1 MHWVLRATDR
11 IVRWYAPVRAALQAG
26 ASEIAGLESDWSA
39 MSIPREV
46 RAELLRSLDTWERL
60 GDAERVGVGVL
71 HHMIMTLNRL
81 VGREAQNDYLT
92 IELWAEREN
101 TNATPWDALLHPLF
115 AELFATYRGGRGKPI
130 LAYGYTQADPIG
142 AGFSVDVN
150 EYAGTIVR
158 IEYTDDVS
166 VEIEGRQRLTNGS
179 IEPATHTVNLAASGV
194 YFVPGAWVE
203 ISKLELLPSDRATA
217 YASLGLGRLF

>member
-11 IVRWYAPVRAALQAG
+11 IVRWYEPVRAALQAG
-26 ASEIAGLESDWSA
+26 AIQIAGLESDWSA

-60 GDAERVGVGVL
+60 GNAERVGVGVL
-71 HHMIMTLNRL
+71 HHAIMTLNRL

-130 LAYGYTQADPIG
+130 LAYGYTQAAPI
-142 AGFSVDVN
+142 AVPFSVDVN

-158 IEYTDDVS
+158 IEHTGDVW
-166 VEIEGRQRLTNGS
+166 VEIEGRRRLTNGS
-179 IEPATHTVNLAASGV
+179 IEPATHTVNLAGSGV
-194 YFVPGAWVE
+194 YFTPDAWVE
-203 ISKLELLPSDRATA
+203 ISSIVMGINGTA
-217 YASLGLGRLF
+217 YASLGAGRLF

>member
-11 IVRWYAPVRAALQAG
+11 IVRWYEPVRAALQAG
-26 ASEIAGLESDWSA
+26 ASEIAGLESDWSV
-39 MSIPREV
+39 MSIPREA

-130 LAYGYTQADPIG
+130 LAYGYTQADPIT
-142 AGFSVDVN
+142 APFSVDSN

-158 IEYTDDVS
+158 IEHTGDVS
-166 VEIEGRQRLTNGS
+166 VEIEGRRRLTNGS
-179 IEPATHTVNLAASGV
+179 IEPATHTVTLTGSGV
-194 YFVPGAWVE
+194 YFTPDTWVE
-203 ISKLELLPSDRATA
+203 INLLRLLTTDSALA
-217 YASLGLGRLF
+217 YASLGAGRLF

>member
-1 MHWVLRATDR
+1 MLWVLRATDR

-26 ASEIAGLESDWSA
+26 AIQIAGLEADWSA
-39 MSIPREV
+39 MSIPREA

-60 GDAERVGVGVL
+60 GNAERVGVGVL
-71 HHMIMTLNRL
+71 HHAIMTLNRL

-158 IEYTDDVS
+158 IEHTAHVS
-166 VEIEGRQRLTNGS
+166 VEIEGLRRLTNGS
-179 IEPATHTVNLAASGV
+179 VETATHGVNLTGGGV
-194 YFVPGAWVE
+194 YFTPDAWVE
-203 ISKLELLPSDRATA
+203 IRDLRILPSNKATA

>member
-26 ASEIAGLESDWSA
+26 AIQIAGLESDWSV

-130 LAYGYTQADPIG
+130 LAYGYTQADPIA

-158 IEYTDDVS
+158 IEYTDEVT
-166 VEIEGRQRLTNGS
+166 VEIEGRHRLTNGS
-179 IEPATHTVNLAASGV
+179 IEPATHTVNLTGGGV
-194 YFVPGAWVE
+194 YFTPDAWVE
-203 ISKLELLPSDRATA
+203 IGDLRLLTTGTATA
-217 YASLGLGRLF
+217 YASLGAGRLF

>member
-1 MHWVLRATDR
+1 MVWVLRATDR

-26 ASEIAGLESDWSA
+26 AIQIAGLESDWSA
-39 MSIPREV
+39 MSIPREA

-71 HHMIMTLNRL
+71 HHAIMTLNRL

-130 LAYGYTQADPIG
+130 LAYGYTQADPIA
-142 AGFSVDVN
+142 AGFSVDTN

-158 IEYTDDVS
+158 IEHTGDVW
-166 VEIEGRQRLTNGS
+166 VEIEGRRRLTNGS
-179 IEPATHTVNLAASGV
+179 IEPATHTVNLAGSGV
-194 YFVPGAWVE
+194 YFTPDAWVE
-203 ISKLELLPSDRATA
+203 ISSIVMGINGTA
-217 YASLGLGRLF
+217 YASLGAGRLF

>member
-26 ASEIAGLESDWSA
+26 AIQIAGLESDWSV

-130 LAYGYTQADPIG
+130 LAYGYTQADPIA

-166 VEIEGRQRLTNGS
+166 VEIEGRHRLTNGS
-179 IEPATHTVNLAASGV
+179 IEPATHTVNLRDSGI
-194 YFVPGAWVE
+194 YFIPGAWVE
-203 ISKLELLPSDRATA
+203 ISRLELLPSDGATA

>member
-1 MHWVLRATDR
+1 MQWVLRATDR
-11 IVRWYAPVRAALQAG
+11 IVRWYEPVRAALQAG
-26 ASEIAGLESDWSA
+26 ASEIARLESDWSA
-39 MSIPREV
+39 MSISREA

-130 LAYGYTQADPIG
+130 LAYGYTQADPIV
-142 AGFSVDVN
+142 APFSVDVN

-158 IEYTDDVS
+158 IEHTDDVS
-166 VEIEGRQRLTNGS
+166 VEIVGRRRLANGS
-179 IEPATHTVNLAASGV
+179 IEPATHTVNLTDSGI

-203 ISKLELLPSDRATA
+203 ISSLRLLTNNTAAA
-217 YASLGLGRLF
+217 YASLGVGRLF

>member
-1 MHWVLRATDR
+1 MLWVLRATDR

-26 ASEIAGLESDWSA
+26 AGEIAGLESDWSA
-39 MSIPREV
+39 MSIPREA

-60 GDAERVGVGVL
+60 GNAERVGVGVL
-71 HHMIMTLNRL
+71 HHAIMTLNRL

-158 IEYTDDVS
+158 IEHTAHVS
-166 VEIEGRQRLTNGS
+166 VEIEGLRRLTNGS
-179 IEPATHTVNLAASGV
+179 VETATHGVNLTGGGV
-194 YFVPGAWVE
+194 YFTPDAWVE
-203 ISKLELLPSDRATA
+203 IRDLRILPSNKATA

>member
-1 MHWVLRATDR
+1 MQWVLRATDR
-11 IVRWYAPVRAALQAG
+11 IVRWYEPVRAALQAG
-26 ASEIAGLESDWSA
+26 AIQIAGLESDWSA

-71 HHMIMTLNRL
+71 HHAIMTLNRL

-130 LAYGYTQADPIG
+130 LAYGYTQAGPIA

-158 IEYTDDVS
+158 IEHTGDVS
-166 VEIEGRQRLTNGS
+166 VIIEGRRRLTNGS
-179 IEPATHTVNLAASGV
+179 IEPATHSVTLTGSGV
-194 YFVPGAWVE
+194 YFTPDAWVE
-203 ISKLELLPSDRATA
+203 IGSLTIGVNGTA
-217 YASLGLGRLF
+217 YASLGAGRLF

>member
-1 MHWVLRATDR
+1 MQWVLRATDR

-26 ASEIAGLESDWSA
+26 AGEIAGLESDWSA

-101 TNATPWDALLHPLF
+101 TNSTPWDALLHPLF

-130 LAYGYTQADPIG
+130 LAYGYTQADPIA
-142 AGFSVDVN
+142 AGFSVDTN

-158 IEYTDDVS
+158 IEHTGNVS
-166 VEIEGRQRLTNGS
+166 FIIEGRRRLTNGS
-179 IEPATHTVNLAASGV
+179 IEPATHSATLTGSGV
-194 YFVPGAWVE
+194 YYTPDAWVE
-203 ISKLELLPSDRATA
+203 IGSLTIGVNGTA
-217 YASLGLGRLF
+217 YASLGAGRLF

>member
-1 MHWVLRATDR
+1 MQWVLRATDR
-11 IVRWYAPVRAALQAG
+11 IVRWYAPVRAALQTGAG
-26 ASEIAGLESDWSA
+26 EIAGLESDWSA
-39 MSIPREV
+39 MLIPREV

-71 HHMIMTLNRL
+71 HHAIMTLNRL

-130 LAYGYTQADPIG
+130 LAYGYTQADPIT
-142 AGFSVDVN
+142 APFSVDVN

-158 IEYTDDVS
+158 IEHTGEVS
-166 VEIEGRQRLTNGS
+166 VEIEGKRRLTNGS
-179 IEPATHTVNLAASGV
+179 IEPATHTVNLTGSGV
-194 YFVPGAWVE
+194 YFTPDAWVE
-203 ISKLELLPSDRATA
+203 INLLSLVTTGTAAA
-217 YASLGLGRLF
+217 YASLGAGRLF

>member
-1 MHWVLRATDR
+1 MQWVLRATDR
-11 IVRWYAPVRAALQAG
+11 IVRWYEPVRAALQSGAG
-26 ASEIAGLESDWSA
+26 EIAGLESDWSV

-130 LAYGYTQADPIG
+130 LAYGYTQADPIT
-142 AGFSVDVN
+142 APFSVDVN

-158 IEYTDDVS
+158 IEHTGDVS
-166 VEIEGRQRLTNGS
+166 VEIEGRRRLTNGS
-179 IEPATHTVNLAASGV
+179 IEPATHTANLAGSGV
-194 YFVPGAWVE
+194 YFTPDAWVE
-203 ISKLELLPSDRATA
+203 INLLRLLPSGSATA
-217 YASLGLGRLF
+217 YASLGAGRLF

>member
-1 MHWVLRATDR
+1 MQWVLRATDR
-11 IVRWYAPVRAALQAG
+11 IVRWYEPVRAALQAG
-26 ASEIAGLESDWSA
+26 ASEIAGLESDWIA
-39 MSIPREV
+39 MSIPREA

-130 LAYGYTQADPIG
+130 LAYGYTQADPIA
-142 AGFSVDVN
+142 AGFSVDTN

-158 IEYTDDVS
+158 IEHTADVS
-166 VEIEGRQRLTNGS
+166 VEIEGKRRLTNGS
-179 IEPATHTVNLAASGV
+179 IEIATHTVNLTGDGV
-194 YFVPGAWVE
+194 YFTPDAWVE
-203 ISKLELLPSDRATA
+203 ISDLRILPSDKAIA
-217 YASLGLGRLF
+217 YASLGAGRLF

>member
-1 MHWVLRATDR
+1 MLWLLRATDR

-39 MSIPREV
+39 MSIPREA
-46 RAELLRSLDTWERL
+46 RAELLRSLDSWERL

-71 HHMIMTLNRL
+71 HHTIMTLNRL

-115 AELFATYRGGRGKPI
+115 AELYATYRGGRGKPI
-130 LAYGYTQADPIG
+130 LAYGYTQADPI
-142 AGFSVDVN
+142 AAPFSVDDN

-158 IEYTDDVS
+158 IDYAGDVL
-166 VEIEGRQRLTNGS
+166 VEIEGKRRLTNGS
-179 IEPATHTVNLAASGV
+179 IEPATHTVNLTDSGV
-194 YFVPGAWVE
+194 YFTPDAWVE
-203 ISKLELLPSDRATA
+203 ISVLRLLTTGTAAA
-217 YASLGLGRLF
+217 YASLGAGRLF

>member
-1 MHWVLRATDR
+1 
-11 IVRWYAPVRAALQAG
+11 VRWYAPVRAALQAG

-39 MSIPREV
+39 MSIPREA

-71 HHMIMTLNRL
+71 HHAIMTLNRL

-130 LAYGYTQADPIG
+130 LAYGYTQADPIA
-142 AGFSVDVN
+142 AGFSVDTN

-158 IEYTDDVS
+158 IEHTGDVS
-166 VEIEGRQRLTNGS
+166 VIIEGRRRLTNGS
-179 IEPATHTVNLAASGV
+179 IEPATHSVTLTGSGV
-194 YFVPGAWVE
+194 YYTPDAWVE
-203 ISKLELLPSDRATA
+203 ISYLTIGVNGTA
-217 YASLGLGRLF
+217 YASLGAGRLF

>member
-1 MHWVLRATDR
+1 M
-11 IVRWYAPVRAALQAG
+11 PVRAALQAG
-26 ASEIAGLESDWSA
+26 ASEIAGLEFDWSA
-39 MSIPREV
+39 MSIPREA

-115 AELFATYRGGRGKPI
+115 AELFAPYRGGRGKPI
-130 LAYGYTQADPIG
+130 LAYGYTQTDPII
-142 AGFSVDVN
+142 APFSVDDN
-150 EYAGTIVR
+150 EYAGTIVS

-166 VEIEGRQRLTNGS
+166 VEIEGRHRLTNGS
-179 IEPATHTVNLAASGV
+179 IEPATHTVDLTDSGI

-203 ISKLELLPSDRATA
+203 IQSLRLLTTGTAAA
-217 YASLGLGRLF
+217 YASLGAGRLF

>member
-1 MHWVLRATDR
+1 
-11 IVRWYAPVRAALQAG
+11 VRWYAPVRAALQAG
-26 ASEIAGLESDWSA
+26 AIQIAGLESDWSV

-130 LAYGYTQADPIG
+130 LAYGYTQADPIA

-158 IEYTDDVS
+158 IEHTGDVS
-166 VEIEGRQRLTNGS
+166 VEIEGKRRLTNGS
-179 IEPATHTVNLAASGV
+179 IEPATHTVNLAGSGV
-194 YFVPGAWVE
+194 YFTSDAWVE
-203 ISKLELLPSDRATA
+203 IGRLELRPSDGATA

>member
-11 IVRWYAPVRAALQAG
+11 IVRWYEPVRAALQAG
-26 ASEIAGLESDWSA
+26 AIQIAGLESDWSA
-39 MSIPREV
+39 MSIPREA

-130 LAYGYTQADPIG
+130 LAYGYTQADPIA

-158 IEYTDDVS
+158 IEHTADVS
-166 VEIEGRQRLTNGS
+166 VEIEGKRRLTNGS
-179 IEPATHTVNLAASGV
+179 IEPTRHTVDLRDSGV

-217 YASLGLGRLF
+217 YASLGAGRLF

>member
-1 MHWVLRATDR
+1 M
-11 IVRWYAPVRAALQAG
+11 RWYAPVRAALQAG
-26 ASEIAGLESDWSA
+26 AIQIAGLESDWSV

-71 HHMIMTLNRL
+71 HHAIMTLNRL

-130 LAYGYTQADPIG
+130 LAYGYTQADPIV
-142 AGFSVDVN
+142 APFSVDTN

-158 IEYTDDVS
+158 IEHTANVS
-166 VEIEGRQRLTNGS
+166 VEIEGRRRLTNGS
-179 IEPATHTVNLAASGV
+179 IEPTRHTVNLTGSGV
-194 YFVPGAWVE
+194 YYTPDAWVE
-203 ISKLELLPSDRATA
+203 ITKLTLLPSDKATA
-217 YASLGLGRLF
+217 YASLGAGRLF

>member
-1 MHWVLRATDR
+1 M
-11 IVRWYAPVRAALQAG
+11 RWYAPVRAALQAG
-26 ASEIAGLESDWSA
+26 AIQIAGLESDWSV

-130 LAYGYTQADPIG
+130 LAYGYTQAAPI
-142 AGFSVDVN
+142 AVPFSVDVN

-158 IEYTDDVS
+158 IEHTDSVS
-166 VEIEGRQRLTNGS
+166 VEIEGLRRLTNGS
-179 IEPATHTVNLAASGV
+179 VETATHGVNLTGGGV
-194 YFVPGAWVE
+194 YFTPDAWVE
-203 ISKLELLPSDRATA
+203 IRDLRILPSDKATA

>member
-1 MHWVLRATDR
+1 MQWVLRATDR
-11 IVRWYAPVRAALQAG
+11 IVRWYAPVRAALQTGAG
-26 ASEIAGLESDWSA
+26 EIAGLESDWSA
-39 MSIPREV
+39 MSIPRET

-71 HHMIMTLNRL
+71 HHAMMTLNRL

-130 LAYGYTQADPIG
+130 LAYGYTQANPI
-142 AGFSVDVN
+142 ATPFSVDVN

-158 IEYTDDVS
+158 IEYTGDVT
-166 VEIEGRQRLTNGS
+166 VEIVGKRRLTNGS
-179 IEPATHTVNLAASGV
+179 IETATHSVTLTGSGV
-194 YFVPGAWVE
+194 YFTPDAWVE
-203 ISKLELLPSDRATA
+203 IGNLRLITTGTAAA
-217 YASLGLGRLF
+217 YASLGAGRLF

>member
-11 IVRWYAPVRAALQAG
+11 IVRWYEPVRAALQAG

-39 MSIPREV
+39 MSIPREA

-60 GDAERVGVGVL
+60 GNAERVGVGVL

-130 LAYGYTQADPIG
+130 LAYGYTQAEPI
-142 AGFSVDVN
+142 AAPFSVDTN

-166 VEIEGRQRLTNGS
+166 AEIEGRQRLTNGS
-179 IEPATHTVNLAASGV
+179 IEPATHTVNLTGSGIH
-194 YFVPGAWVE
+194 FVPGAWVE
-203 ISKLELLPSDRATA
+203 ISKLELLPSGRAVA
-217 YASLGLGRLF
+217 YASLGAGRLF

>member
-1 MHWVLRATDR
+1 M
-11 IVRWYAPVRAALQAG
+11 VRWYAPVRAALQAG
-26 ASEIAGLESDWSA
+26 AGEIAGLESDWSV
-39 MSIPREV
+39 MSIPREA

-71 HHMIMTLNRL
+71 HHAIMTLNRL

-115 AELFATYRGGRGKPI
+115 AELFAPYRGGRGKPI
-130 LAYGYTQADPIG
+130 LAYGYTQADPI
-142 AGFSVDVN
+142 AARFSVDTN

-158 IEYTDDVS
+158 IEYTADVS
-166 VEIEGRQRLTNGS
+166 IKIEGGRRLTNGS
-179 IEPATHTVNLAASGV
+179 IEPARHSVNLTGRGV
-194 YFVPGAWVE
+194 YFTPDAWVE
-203 ISKLELLPSDRATA
+203 ISRLELLPNDGATA